1 MTRLLTCIVIMLLT
15 VIIPAR
21 ADEPKLSLK
30 GNVYE
35 ATFGAGL
42 INAKVYLL
50 DSLGV
55 AIDSTKTGRTS
66 TNVNG
71 QWKRQPDFELK
82 VPRTP
87 AHYTIEVNYKGFEP
101 GFQSV
106 TIGKLGS
113 RETER
118 GLPDITLRRE
128 AKKLDEVTVTATKVK
143 FYNSGDTLVYNA
155 DAFMLAEGSMLDAL
169 IQQLPGV
176 ELKDD
181 GRIFVNGK
189 YVESLLLN
197 GRQFM
202 DNNNRLLL
210 DNLGAYTVKDIAVY
224 DKLSDRSLFLGQDK
238 DNGETRYVMDVRMK
252 KEFMGSYI
260 ANVEAGYGS
269 ADRYLGRFFLSR
281 SDTRTQYVLFGNIN
295 NLNDRRRPGQ
305 SSNWTPEDLESG
317 LRREKTIGG
326 QYEVT
331 QSGSN
336 PWKFNGNFSLN
347 HTSQDDETFTDR
359 TNFLPGGNTY
369 NYTFNNLRNR
379 NLNFNTF
386 HSTHKQTRRIFFS
399 AKVSGRINR
408 SDYRQSVVSGTFADR
423 QESVTRQ
430 WLADIYAT
438 GSEATLSSIINRSI
452 QTDSMRNNLWSVN
465 GDASITY
472 KFSQNPDNMYIWVK
486 GGYTGQTPDRY
497 NDQRINFGSSP
508 AAERTMQIFRN
519 HPAHE
524 YYIKPIFSYCYNF
537 SDNGNIQPEYTF
549 TYTHRRNDSRLFNP
563 EDPAADM
570 TFDAPMSLDQ
580 ANSYYQLDKTLT
592 HTVGFRSS
600 QVFRGDGHFW
610 RIMLGPTLGFNTQHL
625 DYTQAG
631 QAIRKTRHSMQFT
644 DSWTEV
650 KYGFGAYSNRW
661 GGKDYRNML
670 ILKFESQAQM
680 PDMRYLVDIPN
691 TSDPLTI
698 LLGAPSLKNQ
708 HDLQWKLRYE
718 LTPQNGRIME
728 AAQIYYRLLTN
739 ALVRGYSYDTRTG
752 VRTIRS
758 YNTSGNWETGAMN
771 SFMLPLDK
779 ARKLTLA
786 ATSEVK
792 YGHATDVI
800 GTDDQAPAPFT
811 VRNLVGSQ
819 RLRLTW
825 GAAEWLNLTGKAN
838 LQLRHTSSERPD
850 FSNIDAFDANYGV
863 VATVKFTKN
872 FSLSTDMTL
881 FTRNGYDTP
890 VMNNSDWVWNARLAY
905 TFDRGRWTLMLD
917 GFDLLRQLN
926 SVQYAVNAQG
936 RTVRYVNTLPRFFL
950 FHAQYKINI
959 MPKKRK

>member
-1 MTRLLTCIVIMLLT
+1 M
-15 VIIPAR
+15 
-21 ADEPKLSLK
+21 
-30 GNVYE
+30 
-35 ATFGAGL
+35 
-42 INAKVYLL
+42 
-50 DSLGV
+50 
-55 AIDSTKTGRTS
+55 
-66 TNVNG
+66 
-71 QWKRQPDFELK
+71 
-82 VPRTP
+82 
-87 AHYTIEVNYKGFEP
+87 
-101 GFQSV
+101 
-106 TIGKLGS
+106 
-113 RETER
+113 
-118 GLPDITLRRE
+118 
-128 AKKLDEVTVTATKVK
+128 TVTATKVK

-610 RIMLGPTLGFNTQHL
+610 RIMLYSTLGFNTQHL

-779 ARKLTLA
+779 APQADTGGHKRGEIRPCHRRDRHRRRGAGAVHRQKPRGKPA
-786 ATSEVK
+786 ATPHMGCRRMAQPHRQSQPAAAPHKLRTTRLQQHRRIRRQLRRGGHSEIHQELLAVDRHDALHPK
-792 YGHATDVI
+792 
-800 GTDDQAPAPFT
+800 
-811 VRNLVGSQ
+811 
-819 RLRLTW
+819 RLRHS
-825 GAAEWLNLTGKAN
+825 GDE
-838 LQLRHTSSERPD
+838 QLRLGVERPPC
-850 FSNIDAFDANYGV
+850 S
-863 VATVKFTKN
+863 T
-872 FSLSTDMTL
+872 LSTAAGAPSYSTASTCSVSSTRCNMQSTHRDAPSDMS
-881 FTRNGYDTP
+881 TRFRDSSFSTH
-890 VMNNSDWVWNARLAY
+890 SIR
-905 TFDRGRWTLMLD
+905 
-917 GFDLLRQLN
+917 
-926 SVQYAVNAQG
+926 
-936 RTVRYVNTLPRFFL
+936 
-950 FHAQYKINI
+950 
-959 MPKKRK
+959 